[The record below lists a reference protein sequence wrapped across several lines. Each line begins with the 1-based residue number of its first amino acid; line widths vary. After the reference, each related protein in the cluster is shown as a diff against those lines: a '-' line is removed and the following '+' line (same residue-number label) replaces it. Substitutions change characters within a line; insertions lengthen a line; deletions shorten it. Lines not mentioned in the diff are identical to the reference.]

1 MRARPVRARSV
12 GAAVA
17 LSVVLVA
24 VSAGEARAARGWAW
38 PVVGGVITPYSNDD
52 GNPYAGGVHRGID
65 IAASI
70 GAPVRAARAGV
81 VTYAGALGYSGLT
94 IAVRTVD
101 GYVTSYLHLSVV
113 GVRRGESVGGGDRLG
128 EVGTTGRRSKPEPHL
143 HFGVR
148 VANEEHHYVDPLSL
162 LPPPPAAGPA
172 PSPVP
177 VPAPARAAP
186 DPLPVRAAPA
196 PRRAPGARWPAPRG
210 EPAPVHLP
218 LPVAR
223 RRSLPAPRFPAKQ
236 APVPAAHQPRAHPV
250 PVSPAPERLAHR
262 RTARPPQP
270 APQAR
275 AQARARDWGRPLA
288 LGGLC
293 VLALALFGKGAIHA
307 LRRFSWTALEPRLR
321 SQLRRRWDR
330 CVRSITQ
337 AAKAVLARG

>member
-24 VSAGEARAARGWAW
+24 VSAGEARAAPGWAW
-38 PVVGGVITPYSNDD
+38 PVEGGVITPYSNDD

-65 IAASI
+65 IAARV

-94 IAVRTVD
+94 VAVRTVD

-128 EVGTTGRRSKPEPHL
+128 EVGATGRRSKPEPHL

-148 VANEEHHYVDPLSL
+148 IANEEHHYVDPLSL
-162 LPPPPAAGPA
+162 LPPPAAGLV

-186 DPLPVRAAPA
+186 DPVPVRAAPS
-196 PRRAPGARWPAPRG
+196 PRRALGALRPAPRG

-223 RRSLPAPRFPAKQ
+223 RRPLPAPRLPAKQ
-236 APVPAAHQPRAHPV
+236 APVPVAHQRRAHPV
-250 PVSPAPERLAHR
+250 PVSPAPERLVNR
-262 RTARPPQP
+262 RTARLP
-270 APQAR
+270 APAP
-275 AQARARDWGRPLA
+275 QARARDWGRPIA
-288 LGGLC
+288 LGGLF
-293 VLALALFGKGAIHA
+293 VLALALFGKGAIQA

-321 SQLRRRWDR
+321 SQMRCRSVR